1 MTMKPRIQIFVAC
14 HKPTYVLDNRLL
26 VPIQVGTTSTE
37 ARYERMEYDNNG
49 DNISAKNSQYCELT
63 AQYWAWKNTEND
75 YYGFFHYR
83 RYMSFANI
91 YPVCANGDLKGRKK
105 GFPYIEIDDIRD
117 DLTKFKLDA
126 DYMEKQIGQYD
137 LITILR
143 EKIDTTAYKQF
154 CQYHKAADLEWVLDI
169 LKRFYPQY
177 NAAAQKYMNS
187 KEVYYMNMY
196 IMKKELFFRYMEWLF
211 TILTEFE
218 REIKKQRK
226 EIEPRLMG
234 FLAERL
240 FGIFYTY
247 QRENGAKCAELSY
260 LRFYNTEID
269 RDMGSTG
276 SVRFFKLKPSK
287 IIIKIDMRKL
297 NRMFPP
303 GSRRR
308 IFLRRIFVR

>member
-1 MTMKPRIQIFVAC
+1 MTERPQIQIFVAC

-26 VPIQVGTTSTE
+26 IPVQVGTALTNV
-37 ARYERMEYDNNG
+37 RYERMEYDNNG
-49 DNISAKNSQYCELT
+49 DNISAKNPQYCELT
-63 AQYWAWKNTEND
+63 AQYWAWKNVTCD

-91 YPVCANGDLKGRKK
+91 YPVCSGGSLEGRKK
-105 GFPYIEIDDIRD
+105 SPPYIEIDDIRD
-117 DLTKFKLDA
+117 NLTRFKLDA
-126 DYMEKQIGQYD
+126 ESMEKQIRIYD
-137 LITILR
+137 LITVLR

-154 CQYHKAADLEWVLDI
+154 CQYHEEAKLQQILNILERL
-169 LKRFYPQY
+169 YPEY
-177 NAAAQKYMNS
+177 SMAAQTYMCS

-196 IMKKELFFRYMEWLF
+196 IMRKELFCRYMEWLF
-211 TILTEFE
+211 AIFAEFE
-218 REIKKQRK
+218 HELKGQEQK
-226 EIEPRLMG
+226 IEPRLMG

-247 QRENGAKCAELSY
+247 QREQGAKCAELSY
-260 LRFYNTEID
+260 LRFYNTEIG
-269 RDMGSTG
+269 RETG
-276 SVRFFKLKPSK
+276 SKSNIRVFHLKPSK
-287 IIIKIDMRKL
+287 VIIKIDMRKL

>member
-26 VPIQVGTTSTE
+26 VPIQVGTASTE

-187 KEVYYMNMY
+187 KEVY
-196 IMKKELFFRYMEWLF
+196 
-211 TILTEFE
+211 
-218 REIKKQRK
+218 
-226 EIEPRLMG
+226 
-234 FLAERL
+234 
-240 FGIFYTY
+240 
-247 QRENGAKCAELSY
+247 
-260 LRFYNTEID
+260 
-269 RDMGSTG
+269 
-276 SVRFFKLKPSK
+276 
-287 IIIKIDMRKL
+287 
-297 NRMFPP
+297 
-303 GSRRR
+303 
-308 IFLRRIFVR
+308 